1 MRHLRPLSLLV
12 LVAAFAQAPQPF
24 KADPPM
30 VCASCD
36 EWNQPRQPF
45 KIYGNSYYVGSGG
58 LSAVLVTA
66 PEGHVLLDGGLP
78 QTAPMIDA
86 GIRKLGFRTEDIRVI
101 VNSHAHYD
109 HAGGI
114 AALRRASGA
123 IVAASPSG
131 ARALEQGGPT
141 TDDPQYAFGPKAND
155 YPPVGKVRVLADGE
169 VIRAGSLAITAHFTP
184 GHTPGSTSW
193 TWKSC
198 DGDRCLDMVYA
209 DSLNAVSAPEFRFS
223 GTAGKGSLID
233 SFRKSIAIVG
243 ALPCDILVTVH
254 PGFADLDGKLERR
267 AAGATPDPF
276 IDPQACKAYAAGA
289 AKRFDT
295 RLAEEKNSAAK

>member
-12 LVAAFAQAPQPF
+12 LAAAFTQAPQPF

-30 VCASCD
+30 VCAACE
-36 EWNQPRQPF
+36 EWNQPRAPF

-58 LSAVLVTA
+58 LSAILVTS
-66 PEGHVLLDGGLP
+66 PGGHILLDGGLP

-86 GIRKLGFRTEDIRVI
+86 GIRKLGFRAEDIRVI

-155 YPPVGKVRVLADGE
+155 YPPVGKVKVVADGE
-169 VIRAGSLAITAHFTP
+169 VIRAGSVAITAHFTP

-193 TWKSC
+193 TWRSC
-198 DGDRCLDMVYA
+198 EGDRCLDMVYA
-209 DSLNAVSAPEFRFS
+209 DQEYHEIKQVRK
-223 GTAGKGSLID
+223 TA
-233 SFRKSIAIVG
+233 A
-243 ALPCDILVTVH
+243 
-254 PGFADLDGKLERR
+254 
-267 AAGATPDPF
+267 AAGH
-276 IDPQACKAYAAGA
+276 
-289 AKRFDT
+289 
-295 RLAEEKNSAAK
+295 

>member
-1 MRHLRPLSLLV
+1 MRHLHPLGLLV

-36 EWNQPRQPF
+36 EWNQPRPPF

-58 LSAVLVTA
+58 LSAVLVTS
-66 PEGHVLLDGGLP
+66 PGGHILLDGGLP

-123 IVAASPSG
+123 IVAASRSG

-155 YPPVGKVRVLADGE
+155 YPP
-169 VIRAGSLAITAHFTP
+169 
-184 GHTPGSTSW
+184 
-193 TWKSC
+193 
-198 DGDRCLDMVYA
+198 
-209 DSLNAVSAPEFRFS
+209 
-223 GTAGKGSLID
+223 AGKDPRQHELD
-233 SFRKSIAIVG
+233 
-243 ALPCDILVTVH
+243 LEIL
-254 PGFADLDGKLERR
+254 
-267 AAGATPDPF
+267 
-276 IDPQACKAYAAGA
+276 
-289 AKRFDT
+289 
-295 RLAEEKNSAAK
+295 